1 MQRRKKKNMVEIL
14 KFVFGIIIFLPIFL
28 VAMDIVDKIDEC
40 ESNVDCPKS
49 YIINWDKNYVH
60 KCINNR
66 CEWIKIIRR
75 R

>member
-1 MQRRKKKNMVEIL
+1 MAEIL

-28 VAMDIVDKIDEC
+28 VAMNIVDKIGGEC

-49 YIINWDKNYVH
+49 YIIIWDKNYVH

-66 CEWIKIIRR
+66 CEWIEKIRR
-75 R
+75 P